1 MTLADK
7 AAGKDNNLNLI
18 RFLAAM
24 AVLFSHAF
32 ALVLG
37 NYHMEPLRTGL
48 GMSPG
53 DIGVDLFFLA
63 SGFLVSGSLMHRK
76 SLLDYLWARFL
87 RIYPALIVM
96 LLLCVFVVGPWFGV
110 LPFAQFLRM
119 PGTRRFLVENLILVR
134 GAEIGLPGVF
144 HHLPWRDVVNGSLW
158 TMTYEVRLYLI
169 LGFSWALLG
178 LAGPRGRKIFAA
190 FVALSALV
198 CLGFHLDVVRRDA
211 LDPYPRLYYM
221 FATGVVFQIWKGR
234 IALSWPI
241 FLVAVGVLVCCL
253 PGRMAWQIAYPLLI
267 PYVMFFLAYVPGG
280 FLRSFNRVGDC
291 SYGLYIYSFPVQQIW
306 VALYPG
312 IGIGTLIASSSFT
325 VLPIAM
331 VSWHFLEKRA
341 LGMKEAGGARLR
353 LLALRLKA
361 RVRA

>member
-37 NYHMEPLRTGL
+37 DYRLEPLRTGL

-63 SGFLVSGSLMHRK
+63 SGFLVSGSLFHRK
-76 SLLDYLWARFL
+76 SLLDYLCARFL

-110 LPFAQFLRM
+110 LPFAEFLRM

-144 HHLPWRDVVNGSLW
+144 HLLPWRDVVNGSLW
-158 TMTYEVRLYLI
+158 TMTYEIRLYLI

-178 LAGPRGRKIFAA
+178 LVKVRRRKVFAA

-221 FATGVVFQIWKGR
+221 FTVGVLFQIWKER
-234 IALSWPI
+234 VVLSWPI
-241 FLVAVGVLVCCL
+241 FLAAVGLLACCL
-253 PGRMAWQIAYPLLI
+253 ANRTVWQVAYPFLI
-267 PYVMFFLAYVPGG
+267 PYAMFFVAYVPGG
-280 FLRSFNRVGDC
+280 FLRAFNRVGDC
-291 SYGLYIYSFPVQQIW
+291 SYGLYIYSFPIQQIW
-306 VALYPG
+306 VALNPG
-312 IGIGTLIASSSFT
+312 IGVGALIAGSSIT

-331 VSWHFLEKRA
+331 LSWHFLERRA
-341 LGMKEAGGARLR
+341 LGLKEAGGAKLR
-353 LLALRLKA
+353 LLALRVKT

>member
-32 ALVLG
+32 ALVSG
-37 NYHMEPLRTGL
+37 NYHLEPLRSGL

-53 DIGVDLFFLA
+53 DIGVDVFFLA
-63 SGFLVSGSLMHRK
+63 SGFLVSGSLFHRR
-76 SLLDYLWARFL
+76 SLVEYLWARFL

-110 LPFAQFLRM
+110 LPFAEFLRM
-119 PGTRRFLVENLILVR
+119 PGTRHFMVDNLILVR

-144 HHLPWRDVVNGSLW
+144 HGLPWRDVVNGSLW

-169 LGFSWALLG
+169 LGFSWALLV
-178 LAGPRGRKIFAA
+178 LAGSRGRKVLPSL
-190 FVALSALV
+190 VALSALV
-198 CLGFHLDVVRRDA
+198 CLGFHLDVVRRGA

-221 FATGVVFQIWKGR
+221 FATGVVFQIWKKR
-234 IALSWPI
+234 VVLSWRI
-241 FLVAVGVLVCCL
+241 FLVVVGVLACCM
-253 PGRMAWQIAYPLLI
+253 PGRTAWQVAYPFLT
-267 PYVMFFLAYVPGG
+267 PYAVFFLAYVPGG
-280 FLRSFNRVGDC
+280 FLRAFNRVGDC

-306 VALYPG
+306 VALDPG
-312 IGIGTLIASSSFT
+312 IGIGALIACSSVT
-325 VLPIAM
+325 VIPIAM
-331 VSWHFLEKRA
+331 ISWHFLEKRA
-341 LGMKEAGGARLR
+341 LGLKEAGGARLR
-353 LLALRLKA
+353 LLALRIKA
-361 RVRA
+361 AVRA